1 VAEKHIHKT
10 YAIKPEREI
19 PMSTPRILLTN
30 DDGIDAPG
38 LAALYEELT
47 GVADV
52 TVVAPADEQS
62 GVGRTRSKRAIR
74 RPHPWGYSIAGT
86 PADCV
91 AYGLRG
97 LDEDFDLVVSGANH
111 GPNAGNYVVGRSG
124 TVGAGVEAGFLG
136 TPALAISAYHAA
148 DFFVHPPEEYDFS
161 RPARIAADLVEDALD
176 AGVFEEVDLVNV
188 NAPVDVEE
196 PPVQVTRPYPDYD
209 LVVEHEGDVATANT
223 DGGTTPAWLD
233 DRAEADGDDGDED
246 GEVVALHDSTWPDV
260 VGFQNPFPPTDE
272 YRERYP
278 VGSDRRALMDGAV
291 SVSPLSVTMDAA
303 ESERLADLLDDW

>member
-1 VAEKHIHKT
+1 
-10 YAIKPEREI
+10 
-19 PMSTPRILLTN
+19 MSSPRVLLTN

-62 GVGRTRSKRAIR
+62 GVGRTRSKRAVR
-74 RPHPWGYSIAGT
+74 RAHPWGYSLAGT
-86 PADCV
+86 PADCA

-97 LDEDFDLVVSGANH
+97 LDEEFDLVVSGCNH

-136 TPALAISAYHAA
+136 TPALAVSAYHAA

-161 RPARIAADLVEDALD
+161 RPARIAADLVERALD
-176 AGVFEEVDLVNV
+176 AGLFENVDLLNV
-188 NAPVDVEE
+188 NAPVDVAN
-196 PPVQVTRPYPDYD
+196 PPMQVTRPYPDYD
-209 LVVEHEGDVATANT
+209 LVVEHEGDVQTANT
-223 DGGTTPAWLD
+223 DGGSTPEWLD
-233 DRAEADGDDGDED
+233 DRPDADGTDTDTD

-260 VGFQNPFPPTDE
+260 VGFKNPFPPTDE
-272 YRERYP
+272 YRDRYP

-291 SVSPLSVTMDAA
+291 SVSPLSVTMDSVG
-303 ESERLADLLDDW
+303 SERLAELLEDW

>member
-1 VAEKHIHKT
+1 M
-10 YAIKPEREI
+10 R
-19 PMSTPRILLTN
+19 TPRVLLTN

-74 RPHPWGYSIAGT
+74 RSHPWGYSIAGT

-136 TPALAISAYHAA
+136 TPSLAVSAYHAA

-161 RPARIAADLVEDALD
+161 RPARIAAELVERTLE
-176 AGVFEEVDLVNV
+176 AGVYEEVDLVNV
-188 NAPVDVEE
+188 NAPVDVED

-209 LVVEHEGDVATANT
+209 LVVEHEGGETQTNA
-223 DGGTTPAWLD
+223 DGGTTPAWLED
-233 DRAEADGDDGDED
+233 HADADGDD

-291 SVSPLSVTMDAA
+291 SVSPLSVAMDAT
-303 ESERLADLLDDW
+303 ESERLAELLDDW

>member
-1 VAEKHIHKT
+1 
-10 YAIKPEREI
+10 
-19 PMSTPRILLTN
+19 MNTPRILLTN

-52 TVVAPADEQS
+52 TVVAPAEEQS
-62 GVGRTRSKRAIR
+62 GVGRTRSKRVVR
-74 RPHPWGYSIAGT
+74 RSHPWGYSLAGT

-97 LDEDFDLVVSGANH
+97 LDEDFDLVVSGCNH

-136 TPALAISAYHAA
+136 TPALAVSAYHAA

-161 RPARIAADLVEDALD
+161 RPSRIAAELVERALN
-176 AGVFEEVDLVNV
+176 AGIFEDIDLVNL

-209 LVVEHEGDVATANT
+209 LVVEHEGDAAATNT
-223 DGGTTPAWLD
+223 DGGSTPAWLKD
-233 DRAEADGDDGDED
+233 ATDVEASDDGKDG
-246 GEVVALHDSTWPDV
+246 GEVIALHDSTWPDV
-260 VGFQNPFPPTDE
+260 VGFTNPFPPTDE

-278 VGSDRRALMDGAV
+278 VGSDRRALMDGAI

-303 ESERLADLLDDW
+303 ESQKLAELLEDW